1 MIGLVAAR
9 PAHEEATEAIG
20 RELRAFLE
28 SRSRKAA
35 AYGTQFEALWEEAG
49 ACILG
54 GKLLRPRLL
63 IELFDVLA
71 ADRRVSASRPSVV
84 RIAAA
89 VELLHYSFLLHDDVI
104 DGDLT
109 RRHRP
114 NLIGAL
120 LQKTSAD
127 AAQDPSSPG
136 RPGQDDALHWA
147 RTGGI
152 LMGDLMLTAALQA
165 FAREQLPPQMRLT
178 LLDLL
183 DRTITESVAGELLDV
198 GLSDGVIPAEL
209 RTVLSMSRLKTATY
223 TFELPMRAAAVLAA
237 APPGLESAIGEAG
250 RHLGVAF
257 QLQDDLLSTF
267 GAPESHGKDPFSDL
281 REGKET
287 AIIAFARTTPAWP
300 DIAPH
305 FEDFAA
311 GEGEGHMLRTLLTDC
326 GAEEYARSL
335 MEQQMRAGI
344 DALANREDLVPAAV
358 VRFCIRL
365 ASSLEGRRA

>member
-20 RELRAFLE
+20 RELGAFLE

-35 AYGTQFEALWEEAG
+35 AYGAQFEALWEEAG

-63 IELFDVLA
+63 IALFDVLA
-71 ADRRVSASRPSVV
+71 ADRRVSASHPSVV

-120 LQKTSAD
+120 LQKTGAD
-127 AAQDPSSPG
+127 AAQDPSAPS
-136 RPGQDDALHWA
+136 QDDALHWA

-209 RTVLSMSRLKTATY
+209 HTVLSMSRLKTATY
-223 TFELPMRAAAVLAA
+223 TFELPMRAAAVLAG